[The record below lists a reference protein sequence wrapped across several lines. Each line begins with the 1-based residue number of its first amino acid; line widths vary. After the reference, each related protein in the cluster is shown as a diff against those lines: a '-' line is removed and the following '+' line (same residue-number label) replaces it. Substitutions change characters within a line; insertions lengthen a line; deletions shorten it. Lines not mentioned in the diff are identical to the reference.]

1 MFPFNLFKKKE
12 ESDLPEIDSSM
23 QDNLPVQRD
32 FSSGSG
38 FDKEDLILSKLVWY
52 RESQSSRHLEDA
64 ESVIKISGKKLDFK
78 YLRKRAKELGASAI
92 LTKIRSRKL

>member
-12 ESDLPEIDSSM
+12 ESELPEIDSSM

-38 FDKEDLILSKLVWY
+38 FDKEDLILSKL
-52 RESQSSRHLEDA
+52 ETINA
-64 ESVIKISGKKLDFK
+64 KLDNIDQR
-78 YLRKRAKELGASAI
+78 LRKIEEIANS
-92 LTKIRSRKL
+92 